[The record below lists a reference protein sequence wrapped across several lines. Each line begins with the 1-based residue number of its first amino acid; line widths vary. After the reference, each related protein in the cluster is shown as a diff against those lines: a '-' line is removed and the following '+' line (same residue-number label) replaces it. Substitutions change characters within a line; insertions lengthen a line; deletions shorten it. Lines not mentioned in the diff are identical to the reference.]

1 MHTENGLATVLHN
14 MHSQKPLLCKIIT
27 SRIIKAIEQGL
38 SLPVCILKMQAY
50 KTYSDSGCG
59 EISGFLRGV
68 VPSMETLF
76 VED

>member
-1 MHTENGLATVLHN
+1 
-14 MHSQKPLLCKIIT
+14 
-27 SRIIKAIEQGL
+27 
-38 SLPVCILKMQAY
+38 MQAY

-76 VED
+76 VEDWERMLSDIHICGAAAIADTLLFLTKDLLLLMPRF